1 MISVEHIYD
10 DNFKIT
16 SIYINLIK
24 RDEMKYFRCTT
35 KELSSEDDDCMVNL
49 DFGKRILEIYKD
61 EKVQKT
67 VLIGVEII
75 YSDILFLPKVL
86 DMIKDHVSTE
96 EFNKVTNIM
105 ALSESYEYI
114 LSRY

>member
-10 DNFKIT
+10 DNFKTT

-61 EKVQKT
+61 EREQKT

-75 YSDILFLPKVL
+75 YSETLCLFEVL
-86 DMIKDHVSTE
+86 DKIRDHISSD
-96 EFNKVTNIM
+96 EFDKVMTITTINET
-105 ALSESYEYI
+105 L
-114 LSRY
+114 

>member
-1 MISVEHIYD
+1 MISVENIYD

-49 DFGKRILEIYKD
+49 DFGKRIWEICKD
-61 EKVQKT
+61 EREQKT

-75 YSDILFLPKVL
+75 YSETLCLFEVL
-86 DMIKDHVSTE
+86 DKIRDHISSD
-96 EFNKVTNIM
+96 EFDKVMTITTINET
-105 ALSESYEYI
+105 L
-114 LSRY
+114 

>member
-1 MISVEHIYD
+1 MISVENIYD

-49 DFGKRILEIYKD
+49 DFGKRIWEICKD
-61 EKVQKT
+61 ERKQKT

-75 YSDILFLPKVL
+75 YSDTLCLSKVL
-86 DMIKDHVSTE
+86 DKIQEHISSD
-96 EFNKVTNIM
+96 EFNKVMNIM
-105 ALSESYEYI
+105 TLSEV
-114 LSRY
+114 L